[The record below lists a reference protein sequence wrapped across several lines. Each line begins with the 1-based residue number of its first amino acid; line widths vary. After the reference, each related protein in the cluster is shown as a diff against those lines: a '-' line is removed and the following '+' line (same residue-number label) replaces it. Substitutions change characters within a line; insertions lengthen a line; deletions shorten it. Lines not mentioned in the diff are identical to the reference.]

1 MISEMNAGRP
11 LWPGRNW
18 WLALLAILIVAGALR
33 FPGYHFSLPYV
44 ATGEN
49 HYMLDARLVIDFGTA
64 KSLNMHHYPPGII
77 ALNYLLLR
85 FFQDESQPPTSLLGL
100 GRLIAITTSIAAL
113 TVLALFGYHAFGA
126 PAGLIAA
133 GLTAVTPTFVLHSRL
148 QTADIYVAFFSLLAL
163 WLAWVGT
170 SYRRH
175 SWTVWATYAL
185 MLAIVFKYQAVLLTP
200 FVLFLPL
207 LTGRS
212 AWGKPVLGNLFR
224 FALFS
229 AWLIFLTPALEA
241 FQNTQESDLFRTSW
255 VRHVQLSQLPSLS
268 QFLAGFQTVLGSLDL
283 LVLLPGL
290 AGLLSLFLTN
300 EKPRLKKPDSW
311 LALAYIAGSACL
323 WIIGVSFFDETN
335 IRFYLAPAMSF
346 WLLAGVGFAAGYD
359 LLAARWS
366 ARIPIRPPS
375 SRQLLPWVAGLI
387 LVALNIPQLR
397 IAIADT
403 YDATLPDSRVSLM
416 QYMDTTLAPGGVMAD
431 QDNHR
436 TLNREWGGYT
446 GITPFEYLRKDA
458 GSPPLTSAPIDH
470 WRAQEVLYTIM
481 PHYEYQSLLLND
493 PEGYLDE
500 ITLLKSFPPSDAYR
514 GPSMVVLRLFPMQ
527 YQVTGQLGPIQLLGY
542 DAPAAN
548 VTAGDTLPFYL
559 YWQSRAP
566 TDGEYIVFNHLLS
579 TTGELVA
586 QIDGPPLPDP
596 HLRRTSAAWD
606 DPEEIIISREF
617 LLPLPETLE
626 PGAYTLVTGFYRRQD
641 GARLSSPVGE
651 DSLYVTTLHVM
662 AAEAE

>member
-1 MISEMNAGRP
+1 MISEMNAQRP

-18 WLALLAILIVAGALR
+18 WLALLAILILAGALR
-33 FPGYHFSLPYV
+33 YPGYNFSLPYV

-85 FFQDESQPPTSLLGL
+85 FFQDESLPPTSLLGL
-100 GRLIAITTSIAAL
+100 GRLIAITTSLAAL
-113 TVLALFGYHAFGA
+113 VVLALFGYHAFGA

-170 SYRRH
+170 LHRRN
-175 SWTVWATYAL
+175 SWTIFATYAL

-200 FVLFLPL
+200 FVLFFPL
-207 LTGRS
+207 LAGQS
-212 AWGKPVLGNLFR
+212 AWRKPVLGNLFR

-241 FQNTQESDLFRTSW
+241 FQSSADTKLIGDSW
-255 VRHVQLSQLPSLS
+255 VRHLELSRLPSLS

-290 AGLLSLFLTN
+290 AGLTLLLLTTQ
-300 EKPRLKKPDSW
+300 KPYLKKPDSW
-311 LALAYIAGSACL
+311 LALAFIAGSAFT

-335 IRFYLAPAMSF
+335 IRFYLAPAMWI
-346 WLLAGVGFAAGYD
+346 WLLAGVGYAAGYD

-366 ARIPIRPPS
+366 SHIPIRLPRS
-375 SRQLLPWVAGLI
+375 SQIFPWVAGFV

-403 YDATLPDSRVSLM
+403 YDATLPDRRVSLM
-416 QYMDTTLAPGGVMAD
+416 HYMDTTLARGGVMAD
-431 QDNHR
+431 QENHR
-436 TLNREWGGYT
+436 TLNREWGGYP
-446 GITPFEYLRKDA
+446 GITRFDYLRKDA
-458 GSPPLTSAPIDH
+458 GSPPLTSVPIDH
-470 WRAQEVLYTIM
+470 WRVQDVLYAIM
-481 PHYEYQSLLLND
+481 PYHEYQSLLLND
-493 PEGYLDE
+493 PDGYLDE
-500 ITLLKSFPPSDAYR
+500 VTLLKSFPPSDAYR
-514 GPSMVVLRLFPMQ
+514 GPSMVVLRLYPMQ
-527 YQVTGQLGPIQLLGY
+527 HQATGQLGPIQLLGY
-542 DAPAAN
+542 DAPATD
-548 VTAGDTLPFYL
+548 VTAGDTLPMRL

-566 TDGEYIVFNHLLS
+566 TDGEYIVFNHLL
-579 TTGELVA
+579 TNTGELVA
-586 QIDGPPLPDP
+586 QIDGPPLTDP
-596 HLRRTSAAWD
+596 HLRRTTAAWD

-617 LLPLPETLE
+617 LLQLPETLE
-626 PGAYTLVTGFYRRQD
+626 PGEYTLVTGFYRRQD
-641 GARLSSPVGE
+641 GARLLSPVGE
-651 DSLYVTTLHVM
+651 DSLYVTTLQVM
-662 AAEAE
+662 AAE